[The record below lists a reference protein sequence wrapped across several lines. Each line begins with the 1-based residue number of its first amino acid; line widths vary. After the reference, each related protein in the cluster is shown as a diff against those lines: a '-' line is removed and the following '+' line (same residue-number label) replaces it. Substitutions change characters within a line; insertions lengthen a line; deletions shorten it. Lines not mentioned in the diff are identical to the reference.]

1 VPLGPNAQRVSGLTH
16 DQIARLATEGRV
28 EHVKRGEV
36 VALDAPSVIIVVGAW
51 FRVFRRA
58 AFVRDVTLFLAKTGD
73 ILAPGAVFGDRSA
86 ESGAQAIADAEIL
99 LVPCET
105 FERHAAADPTMY
117 IKIAANVGRRV
128 SRLQTKLEAFSR
140 AGVEARVA
148 GALLEIADDF
158 GITVPSGTKIDLPLS
173 QADLAHLAGT
183 SRESC
188 SQAVA
193 SFARGGFVVGGRL
206 RGLIIAD
213 RSALEALL
221 P

>member
-1 VPLGPNAQRVSGLTH
+1 M
-16 DQIARLATEGRV
+16 ARLAVDGCVERIPRGGIVELDGSRV
-28 EHVKRGEV
+28 AI
-36 VALDAPSVIIVVGAW
+36 VAGAW

-58 AFVRDVTLFLAKTGD
+58 AFVRDVTLFLAKRGD
-73 ILAPGAVFGDRSA
+73 ILAPGAVFSERSA

-99 LVPCET
+99 FVPREAI
-105 FERHAAADPTMY
+105 ERLATIDPTMY
-117 IKIAANVGRRV
+117 LNIAANVGQRI
-128 SRLQTKLEAFSR
+128 SRLQTKFEAFSR

-158 GITVPSGTKIDLPLS
+158 GLPAGAGTRLNLPLS
-173 QADLAHLAGT
+173 QKDLAHLAGT

-193 SFARGGFVVGGRL
+193 AFARSGFVVGGRL
-206 RGLIIAD
+206 NGLIIAD
-213 RSALEALL
+213 RPALEALL